1 MACFLLNQLVIRKLV
16 NLMSVYVAKSNP
28 ALMQIQ
34 QLLLQMQQAMVAG
47 KWLQVQDCDRQISTL
62 VQQIKQGAEHH
73 ELKVELQLVK
83 QRYQALLQLAKRQQQ
98 MLEQKMQ
105 RFQDNKTAVVAYQ
118 LTTEALMEMKS

>member
-1 MACFLLNQLVIRKLV
+1 MLNQLVIRKLV

-47 KWLQVQDCDRQISTL
+47 KWLQVQDCDRQISAL

>member
-1 MACFLLNQLVIRKLV
+1 
-16 NLMSVYVAKSNP
+16 MSVYVAKSNP

-34 QLLLQMQQAMVAG
+34 HLLLQMQQAMVAG

>member
-47 KWLQVQDCDRQISTL
+47 KWLQVQDCDRQISAL
-62 VQQIKQGAEHH
+62 VQQIKQGAEHQ

>member
-1 MACFLLNQLVIRKLV
+1 
-16 NLMSVYVAKSNP
+16 MSVYVAKSNP

-62 VQQIKQGAEHH
+62 VQQIKQSKDRQELQH
-73 ELKVELQLVK
+73 ELKLVK
-83 QRYQALLQLAKRQQQ
+83 QRYQSLLQLAKRQQQ

-105 RFQDNKTAVVAYQ
+105 RFQDTKTAVVAYQ
-118 LTTEALMEMKS
+118 LTTEATLEHNS

>member
-1 MACFLLNQLVIRKLV
+1 MACFLLNQWVIRKLV

-47 KWLQVQDCDRQISTL
+47 KWLQVQECDRQISTL
-62 VQQIKQGAEHH
+62 VQQIKQGSEYH

-118 LTTEALMEMKS
+118 LTAEALMEMKS

>member
-1 MACFLLNQLVIRKLV
+1 MACFLLNQLVIRNLV

-47 KWLQVQDCDRQISTL
+47 KWLLVQDCDRQISAL

>member
-34 QLLLQMQQAMVAG
+34 QLLLQMQQAMVSG
-47 KWLQVQDCDRQISTL
+47 KWLQVQDCDRQISAL

>member
-1 MACFLLNQLVIRKLV
+1 VACFLLNQLVIRNLV

-47 KWLQVQDCDRQISTL
+47 KWLQVQDCDRQISAL

>member
-62 VQQIKQGAEHH
+62 VQQIKQAAEYH

-83 QRYQALLQLAKRQQQ
+83 QRYKALLQLAKRQQQ

-118 LTTEALMEMKS
+118 QTTEALMEMKS

>member
-1 MACFLLNQLVIRKLV
+1 
-16 NLMSVYVAKSNP
+16 MSVYVAKSNP

-34 QLLLQMQQAMVAG
+34 HLLLQMQQAMVAG

-62 VQQIKQGAEHH
+62 VQQIKQGAEYH

-118 LTTEALMEMKS
+118 QTTEALMEMKS

>member
-47 KWLQVQDCDRQISTL
+47 KWLQVQDCDRQISAL

>member
-1 MACFLLNQLVIRKLV
+1 MLNQLVIRKLV

>member
-1 MACFLLNQLVIRKLV
+1 VACFLLNQLVIRKLV

-47 KWLQVQDCDRQISTL
+47 KWLQVQDCDRQISAL

>member
-1 MACFLLNQLVIRKLV
+1 MACFLLNQVVICKLV

-34 QLLLQMQQAMVAG
+34 HLLLQMQQAMVAG

-62 VQQIKQGAEHH
+62 VQQIKQGAEHQ

-118 LTTEALMEMKS
+118 LTTEALMEMKN

>member
-1 MACFLLNQLVIRKLV
+1 MVSP
-16 NLMSVYVAKSNP
+16 MSVYVAKSNP

-34 QLLLQMQQAMVAG
+34 QLLLQMQHAMVAG
-47 KWLQVQDCDRQISTL
+47 KWLQVQDCDRQISSL

-73 ELKVELQLVK
+73 ELKVELQLIK

-105 RFQDNKTAVVAYQ
+105 RFQDTKTAVVAYQ
-118 LTTEALMEMKS
+118 LTADAVIEAEG